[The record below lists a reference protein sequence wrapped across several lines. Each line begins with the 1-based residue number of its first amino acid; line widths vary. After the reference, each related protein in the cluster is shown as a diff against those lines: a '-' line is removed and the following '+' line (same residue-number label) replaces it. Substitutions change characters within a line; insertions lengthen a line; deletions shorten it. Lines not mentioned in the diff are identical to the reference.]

1 MSEWRRAGSKMD
13 VVTEHLPSD
22 SPATPAVLPSAGGAV
37 TTEERERPDWDPRG
51 PSVSSDPRAAYDE
64 MRARCPVAHGSDGT
78 WTLFTHADVTAAA
91 LDHETFSNAVSRHL
105 QVPNGLDGD
114 EHTALR
120 AVVNKYFTPDRMQAV
135 EPALRQVAAD
145 LVAEL
150 DVPGGLDAVEVGSRF
165 AVRAQSVWLGW
176 PADLEDELLQWMADN
191 HAATRSRD
199 RARTAEVAQRFD
211 AIIRSL
217 TDARRHAGADAPA
230 DVTTDLVREQVDG
243 RALTDEEIVSIL
255 RNWTG
260 GDLGSMALCAG
271 VVLTYLADHP
281 DLQARLRSGVSDH
294 ELDSVL
300 DEILR
305 IDNPFVSNRRVA
317 TTPVTVGGRHIAAGD
332 TVLLNWT
339 SANRDPET
347 FGDPDA
353 FDPDANA
360 PHNLVYGIGKHVCPG
375 RPLATLELRVLT
387 RAILNATAA
396 VEPDPE
402 RPREREEPPLGG
414 FAVAPLRLR

>member
-1 MSEWRRAGSKMD
+1 MGA
-13 VVTEHLPSD
+13 VTEHLSSD
-22 SPATPAVLPSAGGAV
+22 APVL
-37 TTEERERPDWDPRG
+37 TEEREGPDWNPRG
-51 PSVSSDPRAAYDE
+51 PSVRRDARAAYDDL
-64 MRARCPVAHGSDGT
+64 RGRCPVAHGPDGA
-78 WTLFTHADVTAAA
+78 WTLFAHRDVTAAA
-91 LDHETFSNAVSRHL
+91 LDPRTYSNSVSRHL
-105 QVPNGLDGD
+105 QVPNGLDGE
-114 EHTALR
+114 EHAALR
-120 AVVNKYFTPDRMQAV
+120 AVVDRYFTPERMRAA
-135 EPALRQVAAD
+135 EPAIRQVAAA
-145 LVAEL
+145 LVAQL
-150 DVPGGLDAVEVGSRF
+150 DLPGRIDAVEVGSRF

-191 HAATRSRD
+191 RAATRSRD
-199 RARTAEVAQRFD
+199 RARTAEVARRFD

-217 TDARRHAGADAPA
+217 TDVRRRAGDDAPA
-230 DVTTDLVREQVDG
+230 DVTSDLVRERVDG

-281 DLQARLRSGVSDH
+281 ALQARLRAGVPDE
-294 ELDSVL
+294 ELDAVL

-305 IDNPFVSNRRVA
+305 IDDPFVSNRRV
-317 TTPVTVGGRHIAAGD
+317 TTAPVTVGGRHIPAGD
-332 TVLLNWT
+332 TVVLNWT
-339 SANRDPET
+339 SANRDPEA

-360 PHNLVYGIGKHVCPG
+360 PRNLVYGIGTHVCPG

-387 RAILNATAA
+387 RAILSATTA
-396 VEPDPE
+396 VEPDPD
-402 RPREREEPPLGG
+402 RPREREVPPLGG